1 MVQQMQQQFSERTKE
16 SYHYDMENRLSSQSG
31 HAKNSKKQLLLDSY
45 YKMMHGL
52 YKEPGKDII
61 IGDFHNSAD
70 IKIELCQKKK
80 NDNPKTNK

>member
-1 MVQQMQQQFSERTKE
+1 MQQQFSEKTKE
-16 SYHYDMENRLSSQSG
+16 GYHYDMENPVSSQSG
-31 HAKNSKKQLLLDSY
+31 HAKNSNKWFVLDSY

-61 IGDFHNSAD
+61 IIGNFHNSAD
-70 IKIELCQKKK
+70 MKIELCQNKK